1 MKILVTGARGQLGT
15 DVTASLSER
24 GHAVIRYDMPD
35 GDICDYEK
43 LKEMF
48 AAEKP
53 DGVIHLAAYT
63 AVDRAESESEICRA
77 VNAKGTENIARL
89 CAEYDIKMLYTSTDY
104 VFGGGENKF
113 YETDDEKAPLNV
125 YGETKLEGE
134 EAVKRLCKK
143 FFIVRISWVFGE
155 NGNNFV
161 YTMMRLGKEREEIS
175 VVNDQIGSPTYTK
188 DLAPL
193 LCDMIESEKYGEYH
207 ATNEGICSFAEFAA
221 EIMKAAGLGANIK
234 PITSDEY
241 PTAAKR
247 PHYSTLSKKSLDENG
262 FARLPDWHDAL
273 ARFVINV
280 MDKDKT

>member
-1 MKILVTGARGQLGT
+1 
-15 DVTASLSER
+15 
-24 GHAVIRYDMPD
+24 MPG

-43 LKEMF
+43 LKEVF
-48 AAEKP
+48 AEEKP

-77 VNAKGTENIARL
+77 VNTKGTENIAGL
-89 CAEYDIKMLYTSTDY
+89 CAEYGIKLLYTSTDY
-104 VFGGGENKF
+104 VFGGNENKF
-113 YETDDEKAPLNV
+113 YETDDVKAPLNV
-125 YGETKLEGE
+125 YGITKLEGE
-134 EAVKRLCKK
+134 EAVKRLCDKY
-143 FFIVRISWVFGE
+143 FIVRISWVFGE

-175 VVNDQIGSPTYTK
+175 VVNDQTGSPTYTK

-207 ATNEGICSFAEFAA
+207 ATNEGVCTFAEFAA
-221 EIMKAAGLGANIK
+221 EIMKASGLRAKIK

-241 PTAAKR
+241 PAAAER

-273 ARFVINV
+273 TRFTANV
-280 MDKDKT
+280 TEKDKT